1 MPCVC
6 WHTQTQPPT
15 QLFLEYIMEVTIYD
29 NNRTMKIFLDT
40 ADTQAIKEGFA
51 TGLIDG
57 VTTNPTLI
65 MKSGRDPE
73 EVYQELIDLGI
84 PDISM
89 EVVGTG
95 EEMVAEG
102 RRLAN
107 KFGKAQTTIKVP
119 CTRGG
124 LAACRVLSK
133 DLIKVNVTLIFS
145 QTQAILAA
153 KAGATYVSPFVG
165 RVDDN
170 SFGGLCLIKDIA
182 NVYAKQNWKSTEIL
196 GASIRGVR
204 DVGRAFEYGA
214 NICTIPPGVFG
225 KMYNHVLT
233 DAGLVQFDKDWKAVT
248 ES

>member
-1 MPCVC
+1 MNDPI
-6 WHTQTQPPT
+6 P
-15 QLFLEYIMEVTIYD
+15 
-29 NNRTMKIFLDT
+29 TMKIFLDT
-40 ADTQAIKEGFA
+40 ADTEAIKEGYA

-57 VTTNPTLI
+57 ITTNPSLI
-65 MKSGRDPE
+65 MKSGRNPE
-73 EVYQELIDLGI
+73 DVYQELIDLGI

-95 EEMVAEG
+95 EQMVAEG
-102 RRLAN
+102 RRLAK
-107 KFGKAQTTIKVP
+107 KFGKQSTIKVP

-145 QTQAILAA
+145 PTQAILAA

-182 NVYAKQNWKSTEIL
+182 NVYTKQNWKKTEIL
-196 GASIRGVR
+196 GASIRNVR

-214 NICTIPPGVFG
+214 NICTIPTGVFD
-225 KMYNHVLT
+225 KMYKHVLT
-233 DAGLVQFDKDWKAVT
+233 DAGLDQFDKDWAAVQ
-248 ES
+248 SHV